1 MSQTSEMAT
10 PAAPP
15 AGPLGAVE
23 ALRMGWRLVV
33 SDFWPIWL
41 IGLVAFAIQVGCGLV
56 GAVPYI
62 GGCFSLVVSI
72 FVEAAL
78 TAGLIYAVR
87 RRIDGAPAVVND
99 LFEGFRQRYWPSVVA
114 FLIPL
119 AISIVFVLL
128 MGAVVLGVLAL
139 MGAFGGQMSDENV
152 IVMILVCAAIGLP
165 LLLVLI
171 LVTLLFVFWPVAIWD
186 GPGSGWEAIKAS
198 VRVAKSHFLS
208 LVGFAILT
216 ALIGIAAYVA
226 GIIALCVGV
235 FFTIPFVSVWF
246 TAALIYLYRSWSGQA
261 LVQPAAAADTLPAI

>member
-1 MSQTSEMAT
+1 MSQTAEMGT
-10 PAAPP
+10 PAAQP
-15 AGPLGAVE
+15 AGALGAVE
-23 ALRMGWRLVV
+23 ALRMGWRLVM

-41 IGLVAFAIQVGCGLV
+41 IGLVAFAIQAGCGLV

-62 GGCFSLVVSI
+62 GGCFSLVVAI

-78 TAGLIYAVR
+78 SAGLVYAVR

-114 FLIPL
+114 CLIPI
-119 AISIVFVLL
+119 AISIAFVSFITAIVGGVF
-128 MGAVVLGVLAL
+128 ML
-139 MGAFGGQMSDENV
+139 MGAFGGHMSDEKV
-152 IVMILVCAAIGLP
+152 IVMVLVGAGIGLP

-171 LVTLLFVFWPVAIWD
+171 LVTLLFIFWPVAIWD
-186 GPGSGWEAIKAS
+186 GSGSGWEAIKTS
-198 VRVAKSHFLS
+198 VRMAKLHFLS
-208 LVGFAILT
+208 LIGFAILT

-226 GIIALCVGV
+226 GIIALCVGT

-261 LVQPAAAADTLPAI
+261 LVQPAGAVDTLPAI